1 MYVHSDHILGYQPTG
16 VPILF
21 GTPVFVVNTKI

>member
-1 MYVHSDHILGYQPTG
+1 MSILITLMGHQPTG

-21 GTPVFVVNTKI
+21 GTPVFVANTKI